1 MRVLFISII
10 LVISS
15 TLLAQQSSGE
25 TTTYRH
31 QAEQTTKSEQNVID
45 FKNPA
50 QKVKPVR
57 VENPEGSLKKQNRKM
72 GSSLTSGP
80 PETLEKKENV
90 QSELTNKALQQHLKT
105 NKVLHPINKQKTD

>member
-25 TTTYRH
+25 TATNKH
-31 QAEQTTKSEQNVID
+31 QVEQTAKSEQNVID

-57 VENPEGSLKKQNRKM
+57 VENPEGCLKKQNRHM
-72 GSSLTSGP
+72 GSSQTSGP
-80 PETLEKKENV
+80 AETLEKKENV
-90 QSELTNKALQQHLKT
+90 QSEVTNKELQQHLKT
-105 NKVLHPINKQKTD
+105 NKVLRPIKKQKSD

>member
-15 TLLAQQSSGE
+15 TLLAQQSSGKS
-25 TTTYRH
+25 TTNK
-31 QAEQTTKSEQNVID
+31 QLAEQTAKSEQNIID

-57 VENPEGSLKKQNRKM
+57 MENPEGSLKRQNRQM
-72 GSSLTSGP
+72 GSSQTSGP
-80 PETLEKKENV
+80 AERLEKKENV
-90 QSELTNKALQQHLKT
+90 QSEVTNKELQIHLKT
-105 NKVLHPINKQKTD
+105 TKVLHPIKKQKSD